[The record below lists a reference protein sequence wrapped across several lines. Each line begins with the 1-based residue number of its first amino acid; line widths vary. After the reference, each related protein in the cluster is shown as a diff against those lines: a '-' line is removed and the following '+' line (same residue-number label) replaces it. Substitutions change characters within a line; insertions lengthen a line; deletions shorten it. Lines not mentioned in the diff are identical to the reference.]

1 MIACPVDEQVPI
13 PTQGEKP
20 FADVYDRARAACMSA
35 NELLDHGY
43 SAPEQHPADVAKKVA
58 PRMKQLVETGDT
70 DMSDITV
77 SPIGA
82 ILVHQILS
90 QYCEPIVKDAQKMR
104 NFITNKLVIE
114 TDSNDSRTRLKAL
127 ELLGKIKGI
136 DLFTERSEITVHN
149 KSDSELL
156 DVLKSKLRK
165 LADVSDAV
173 ILSEPTKLNAPID
186 VDEAL

>member
-13 PTQGEKP
+13 PTPGEKP
-20 FADVYDRARAACMSA
+20 FADIYDRARAACMSA
-35 NELLDHGY
+35 TTLLDNGY
-43 SAPEQHPADVAKKVA
+43 NAPQEHPASIAKKVA
-58 PRMKQLVETGDT
+58 PRMKELAETGSG

-77 SPIGA
+77 SPLGA
-82 ILVHQILS
+82 MIVHQILA
-90 QYCEPIVKDAQKMR
+90 QYCEPIAKDAQKMR
-104 NFITNKLVIE
+104 NFITNKLIIE

-149 KSDSELL
+149 KSDSELVA
-156 DVLKSKLRK
+156 VLKSKLAK

-173 ILSEPTKLNAPID
+173 VLTEPTKLEAPID
-186 VDEAL
+186 VDDVL